1 MMSYRK
7 TIKYWPLRKALIITW
22 LMIGVAISYQLSF
35 LIRFEG
41 NIPTA
46 WQLVA
51 NKHFPFVLCLSFV
64 ILLIFKQFTGLWRYY
79 SIHDV
84 FTSGLSVLAIAFLLF
99 ISSRLYEIEMRLP
112 RSISLL
118 FPILFA
124 SWLLGS
130 RMVIRY
136 LKEGHRSFL
145 LQRTSS
151 EKRALIIGSIKE
163 ADLLIRA
170 CKKDFNGKFV
180 AIQNTDKEFES
191 RHLHGIKILQ
201 QKLSDTGLL
210 ALNKEIT
217 DIHVLA
223 PFNNPSQLREIVN
236 SCSEAGAVAKFHT
249 IPQLKDMASGDVS
262 ASLIRD
268 VEITDLLGRNQ
279 NNLDRKKIDE
289 SITHKK
295 VLITGAGGSIG
306 SEICRQVLAHN
317 PKLIVL
323 YEFSEFALYSIEK
336 ELTEKYPDK
345 KIIAFSGDIRHKEEL
360 RQAINQVG
368 GIDLIYH
375 AAAYKHVPL
384 MEANVP
390 AAFRNNVLGTARVA
404 EVAEEMSV
412 KRMVM
417 ISSDKAVRPSNI
429 MGATKR
435 IAERTLQERPYNGT
449 EFVAV
454 RFGNVLGSS
463 GSVIPLFKRQIAEGS
478 PVTVTSKNMCRF
490 FMTIPEACELVLMC
504 GAVAKPS
511 QIMVLE
517 MGEPVKIYDL
527 AIKLIELSGL
537 RPHEDVEIKFTGLRP
552 GEKEY
557 EEILTD
563 DEDVIE
569 TQYERIWMMQKDANK
584 QAAPSIDLEL
594 ITKHVQANEAEQ
606 LRDLA
611 QIYVPENTF
620 AGGGIETMPEQ
631 LIPKTQS

>member
-1 MMSYRK
+1 MSYKK
-7 TIKYWPLRKALIITW
+7 TIKYWPLRKALITSW
-22 LMIGVAISYQLSF
+22 LMLGVTLTYHLAF
-35 LIRFEG
+35 LIRFEAV
-41 NIPTA
+41 IPVRF
-46 WQLVA
+46 QLVE
-51 NKHFPFVLCLSFV
+51 NKHFALVLTLSFV
-64 ILLIFKQFTGLWRYY
+64 ILFLFKQFTGLWRYY

-84 FTSGLSVLAIAFLLF
+84 FTSGTSVITLAIFLY
-99 ISSRLYEIEMRLP
+99 ISNRLYPIDYRLP
-112 RSISLL
+112 RSIILL
-118 FPILFA
+118 FPILFG

-136 LKEGHRSFL
+136 IKESYRSTL
-145 LQRTSS
+145 LNKSS
-151 EKRALIIGSIKE
+151 SDKRALIIGSIKE

-170 CKKDFNGKFV
+170 CKKDFDGRFV
-180 AIQNTDKEFES
+180 AIQNTNKEFDS
-191 RHLHGIKILQ
+191 RHLHGVKVLQ
-201 QKLSDTGLL
+201 QKLADTGIL
-210 ALNKEIT
+210 ALTKNIT
-217 DIHVLA
+217 DIHVLD
-223 PFNNPSQLREIVN
+223 PYNSPNHLREIVD
-236 SCSEAGAVAKFHT
+236 SCSEAGAVVKFHT
-249 IPQLKDMASGDVS
+249 IPRLKDMASGDVS
-262 ASLIRD
+262 ASMIRD

-279 NNLDRKKIDE
+279 NNLDRVKIDE
-289 SITHKK
+289 SISAKK
-295 VLITGAGGSIG
+295 VLVTGAGGSIG
-306 SEICRQVLAHN
+306 SEICRQVLSHD
-317 PKLIVL
+317 PELIVL

-360 RQAINQVG
+360 RQAISQVG

-404 EVAEEMSV
+404 EVAEEMKV

-435 IAERTLQERPYNGT
+435 IAERILQERSNSGT

-463 GSVIPLFKRQIAEGS
+463 GSVIPLFKRQIAEGK
-478 PVTVTSKNMCRF
+478 PLTVTSKNMCRF

-527 AIKLIELSGL
+527 AVKLIELSGL
-537 RPHEDVEIKFTGLRP
+537 RPNEDVKIEFSGLRP

-569 TQYERIWMMQKDANK
+569 TEYERIWMMQKDAKK
-584 QAAPSIDLEL
+584 QAAAKIDLEQ
-594 ITKHVQANEAEQ
+594 IINHVHANEAEE
-606 LRDLA
+606 LRQLA

-620 AGGGIETMPEQ
+620 KGGGIETMPDQ
-631 LIPKTQS
+631 LIPQK